1 MIGRMTETSIIPR
14 LIVKDAPRA
23 LAWYAENLGARET
36 ARFTAKDGT
45 VVHAELA
52 IDGARFYL
60 VEEQPRWHSHAP
72 GSLGGSPVLLALTV
86 DDVDGLAARME
97 RAGARVIFPISDQFY
112 GERGGRL
119 EDPFGHVWMISKVI
133 EELSTEEVQ
142 RRMDAFEG

>member
-1 MIGRMTETSIIPR
+1 MLRRMTKTSIIPR
-14 LIVKDAPRA
+14 LVVKDAPRA
-23 LAWYAENLGARET
+23 LAWYVETLGAREL
-36 ARFTAKDGT
+36 ARYTTKDGT

-52 IDGARFYL
+52 IDDARLYL

-72 GSLGGSPVLLALTV
+72 PSLGGSPVLLALTV
-86 DDVDGLAARME
+86 DDVDALAARME
-97 RAGARVIFPISDQFY
+97 RGGSRVIFPIADQFY

-133 EELSTEEVQ
+133 EELTPDEVQ

>member
-1 MIGRMTETSIIPR
+1 MLGRMTKTTIIPR

-23 LAWYAENLGARET
+23 LAWYAEHLGARELQ
-36 ARFTAKDGT
+36 RFTMKDGT

-52 IDGARFYL
+52 IDDARFYL
-60 VEEQPRWHSHAP
+60 VEEQARWHSHAP
-72 GSLGGSPVLLALTV
+72 PSLGGSPVLIALTV

-97 RAGARVIFPISDQFY
+97 RGGARVIFPVKDQFY
-112 GERGGRL
+112 GDRGGRL

-133 EELSTEEVQ
+133 EELSPEEVQ